1 MTDQVREK
9 AVHAAD
15 TLTDFIGDFVGGTAL
30 LREWATDFK
39 AGRVP
44 EMVMVNVQKICVSHL
59 AWCKWGQS
67 GLAPFSRTVRKG

>member
-30 LREWATDFK
+30 LTRPALKSVEFYKRFNQIGD
-39 AGRVP
+39 R
-44 EMVMVNVQKICVSHL
+44 
-59 AWCKWGQS
+59 GQS
-67 GLAPFSRTVRKG
+67 TNLDRLDVGI

>member
-44 EMVMVNVQKICVSHL
+44 ETVMVNVQKIRVSHL
-59 AWCKWGQS
+59 VL
-67 GLAPFSRTVRKG
+67 GLSKFVEFYKRFNQDRR